1 MTRRTWAL
9 TLLLWSGCALS
20 TPERGRVVSEGVG
33 TAEFETRWN
42 QTDLIKV
49 HVYFPSTPDGAMQPG
64 AHPALVYVQGGFV
77 PPQRYFWLG
86 SELARRGWVVAFPE
100 HPLDLA
106 FFSIENG
113 RAAQSLLLKP
123 PPGSLLVG
131 AIDPT
136 RLVVA
141 GHSLGGVVATKLALA
156 GGFRSVVLHASVAD
170 SADNAAL
177 AVASLPS
184 LFIVGTNDCGGSRQS
199 FIDGWNVFP
208 SPTAL
213 VFIQGLT
220 HYGFTDAL
228 TEDVKRKCVSEI
240 ELDESHRKIVD
251 LMVPF
256 LEETTSDRALDLSAA
271 LPIGAPDTGEF
282 R

>member
-1 MTRRTWAL
+1 MTRRTWSLAF
-9 TLLLWSGCALS
+9 LLWCGCALS
-20 TPERGRVVSEGVG
+20 APEHGRVVSDGVAV
-33 TAEFETRWN
+33 AEFETRWN

-49 HVYFPSTPDGAMQPG
+49 HVYFPATAEGAMQPG

-77 PPQRYFWLG
+77 PPARYFWLG
-86 SELARRGWVVAFPE
+86 AELARRGWVVAFPE

-113 RAAQSLLLKP
+113 RAAQSLLLNP
-123 PPGSLLVG
+123 PRRSLLAG

-136 RLVVA
+136 RMAVA

-170 SADNAAL
+170 SADDAAL
-177 AVASLPS
+177 SVASLPS
-184 LFIVGTNDCGGSRQS
+184 LFLVGTNDCGASRQS
-199 FIDGWNVFP
+199 FVEGWKVFP

-213 VFIQGLT
+213 IFIHGLT

-228 TEDVKRKCVSEI
+228 TEDLEKKCVSEV
-240 ELDESHRKIVD
+240 ELDEGHRHIVE

-256 LEETTSDRALDLSAA
+256 LEETTSDRVPDLSLA
-271 LPIGAPDTGEF
+271 LPVSATDAAEF